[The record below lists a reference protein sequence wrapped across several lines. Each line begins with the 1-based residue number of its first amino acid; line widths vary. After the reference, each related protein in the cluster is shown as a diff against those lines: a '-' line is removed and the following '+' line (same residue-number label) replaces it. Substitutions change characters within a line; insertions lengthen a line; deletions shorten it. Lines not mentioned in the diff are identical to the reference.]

1 MVVEWKWVRSVF
13 GGRERYGVARAIDG
27 RRAGANRDAKP
38 HARTLVER
46 QASRWRAEGYGVT
59 HRGFSASAV
68 RRVRS
73 CLRTAIEVS
82 LSLWMRPRTSKNS
95 TAAAA
100 TATQTGRC
108 EASRGSEGR

>member
-1 MVVEWKWVRSVF
+1 MWLARSM
-13 GGRERYGVARAIDG
+13 GGELAPIEMPSHT
-27 RRAGANRDAKP
+27 RAGW
-38 HARTLVER
+38 
-46 QASRWRAEGYGVT
+46 WRGRHLDGGQKGYGVT

-82 LSLWMRPRTSKNS
+82 LSLWMRPRTSRNS

-108 EASRGSEGR
+108 EASRGSERR